1 MSDQHKVVLYG
12 PGAAHDRVS
21 AHVFRDLLDV
31 FVEGAERA
39 LRFRIEGRSTAKGK
53 APQWLR
59 HASDFSLVRQ
69 PDLDT
74 SAALIEAQPLIR
86 TMPERFKQ
94 EDLFVDLDPRQSPFD
109 LFESALEDA
118 LRGDEDSDRFDLA
131 LLRTFE
137 RLGDLFTSGIERV
150 DIINGRTIRV
160 DEPAVARVH
169 QISAKA
175 YASQRVRVAGRLE
188 TIRYSDCRF
197 TLILGDGAQLQGT
210 ALDLG
215 QDLLQGLFGQSVMIT
230 GTAVF
235 RPSGKPLRIEAEH
248 IERASER
255 ETKIWSAA
263 PKPLLA
269 PHPSQQI
276 REQLRAKKGF
286 GALLGKWP
294 GDESDEQV
302 AEALESL
309 S

>member
-1 MSDQHKVVLYG
+1 MSDQHKVVLHG
-12 PGAAHDRVS
+12 PAAGHDRVS

-39 LRFRIEGRSTAKGK
+39 LRFRIEGRSTAKGT

-59 HASDFSLVRQ
+59 RASDFSLVRR
-69 PDLDT
+69 PDLDA
-74 SAALIEAQPLIR
+74 SAAVIEAQPLIN
-86 TMPERFKQ
+86 TMPDKFKQ
-94 EDLFVDLDPRQSPFD
+94 GDLFVDLDPRQSPIE

-118 LRGDEDSDRFDLA
+118 LRGNEDSDRFDPA
-131 LLRTFE
+131 LLKTFE
-137 RLGDLFTSGIERV
+137 KLDDLFAYGIESV

-160 DEPAVARVH
+160 DAPAVARVH

-175 YASQRVRVAGRLE
+175 YAPQRVRVAGRLE

-197 TLILGDGAQLQGT
+197 TLLLGDGAPLQGT

-215 QDLLQGLFGQSVMIT
+215 QGVLQGHFGQNVIIT
-230 GTAVF
+230 GTALF
-235 RPSGKPLRIEAEH
+235 RASGKPLRIEAER
-248 IERASER
+248 IEKASER
-255 ETKIWSAA
+255 EVKIWSAP

-269 PHPSQQI
+269 PHPSRQI
-276 REQLRAKKGF
+276 RDEQRGRGGLS
-286 GALLGKWP
+286 ALLGKWP

-302 AEALESL
+302 TQALESL